1 MAHFA
6 RLDHNNNVVHVHVVD
21 NENLLD
27 ENGVEQESVGIA
39 YLQGVHGVNHNWKQ
53 CSYNGTIRKHYPGV
67 GWKYDD
73 ANDVFIAPQP
83 FQSWTLD
90 SNFNWQCPVATP
102 SFDVDTQFVRWNE
115 ENQQWDILSIPT
127 E

>member
-6 RLDHNNNVVHVHVVD
+6 RLDNNNNVVHIHVVD

-39 YLQGVHGVNHNWKQ
+39 YLQQVHGVSHNWKQ
-53 CSYNGTIRKHYPGV
+53 CSYNGRIRKSYPGV

-73 ANDVFIAPQP
+73 VNDIFIAPQP
-83 FQSWTLD
+83 FSSWTLD
-90 SNFNWQCPVATP
+90 ANFDWQAPIAIP
-102 SFDVDTQFVRWNE
+102 SFNVDTEYVSWNE
-115 ENQQWDILSIPT
+115 ENQAWDILNIPT